1 MGAALK
7 GVGPEAEG
15 RCAPAGGAFVGL
27 GGGAREASGVVDGG
41 GVEGLAFGGALY
53 SGRFVPAFCQLLLS
67 PRGRLQVG
75 HVNAWVETFALQL

>member
-53 SGRFVPAFCQLLLS
+53 SDGSS
-67 PRGRLQVG
+67 PHSASSCYLPVG
-75 HVNAWVETFALQL
+75 DCR